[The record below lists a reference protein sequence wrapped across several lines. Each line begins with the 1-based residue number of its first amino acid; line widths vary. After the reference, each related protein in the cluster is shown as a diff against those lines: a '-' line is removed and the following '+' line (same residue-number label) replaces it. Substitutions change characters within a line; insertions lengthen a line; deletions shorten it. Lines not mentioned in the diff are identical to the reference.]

1 MVLQTMAPETTNW
14 QDLRSLATLL
24 RDNGDRVLSGNS
36 KLRLTSALLSKLNAA
51 FSSISL
57 LGSNGDF
64 QVTSAHAS
72 QPPTTAQLHFLHDFV
87 QKTVGLTLTG
97 NGICKRDLVNAH
109 PTIDLSRFKSLR
121 HLELRSCILSHGS
134 VPNQTLEG
142 LSTLRSQLEALVLVQ
157 VYHSEDLLWEVLAG
171 GAVSSG
177 PDVHWIKMSQLVIS
191 YCRLRSFGN
200 GLPLACNLQWLDVSH
215 NEIADAE
222 AVSSSLA
229 ALPKLCYLNLSYNR
243 LTKVPVPSYGPPC
256 PIQILLL
263 SHNYVENLNGIER
276 WTGLRELNLEVN
288 QLQDHSSLQP
298 LRTLYQLQHIRLG
311 GNPISYHKRHRL
323 RAASYMPPRAVF
335 PKHNYRRDAVKIS
348 PFMIDGQKLSEA
360 ELQAVRD
367 GPLPTNLSSNSSRS
381 EHVSIDLS
389 TESNKILESSV
400 VSGSEIERSTRKSR
414 KVREVKI
421 EDFDFDTLDELPD
434 KSFTS
439 NQMTGSIESSG
450 EHLQTKK
457 QLETVKAHFKEDWLR
472 AQGGFAVQEL
482 MGLQPSSAVPVGSV
496 ASISSSTRPLFNS
509 TPLGSP
515 KPSALY
521 PGHLDEL
528 GIFESIILRKSPDT
542 RDNSGAGQTTPS
554 MQYHTANDSDT
565 VLYVSTGNEE
575 TLLPENGQNGL
586 AEAGYD
592 ADLDE
597 KHEQEDDDVAKLQD
611 SEDFDA
617 GEHSTYLV
625 TRINMPHRDL
635 FLVTTP
641 RYIKEIDANS
651 GSVIQHWRLNS
662 LESCVL
668 LSAVPCQ
675 VQLTFNT
682 AVPSKKTRVYEMDSD
697 EAQKGLLPS
706 LKAILETRSLS
717 ALNVAAFRCMKCSG
731 EFSVE
736 LNSRKATKVCPTCG
750 STLVFELDEAPLPTL
765 GSSQGGPKSQIESAV
780 VTPSAPVPQ
789 PSSELLHSPSD
800 SSIENV
806 GVNSRAS
813 RLQVFA
819 EVHPSPSIAPRSA
832 VSLESPGSVIQPLTD
847 YPATV
852 NQSLRRCESDIDI
865 ISNPSQSS
873 IEILDDVS
881 RTSGTPGRKR
891 SSEERQVVAIP
902 SLVTVPE
909 VSSTLSPLPAGLTE
923 SSSSGSITD
932 SVCTA
937 YENNTGTGGMGL
949 RRGGQGLAKSVLK
962 EEFSRE
968 NSPRYKEEPE
978 QQEPSPQPTSL
989 SNVLDNLLQTMSS
1002 KISASESLERK
1013 TRKKNAVPDSI
1024 IQYNYVDF
1032 SAVDHRLKLHLHL
1045 SILDA
1050 DEREVLQLLLRGEVV
1065 TGVPENRYPGILLIS
1080 SQKVYIMKIT
1090 GPEEGDAVDRW
1101 ISRVVAVPLEKL
1113 LSITA
1118 LPWGLGIS
1126 LTLQGAST
1134 NNLVMVLRD
1143 QQYTHSFFTF
1153 LKGLSKEPHWKI
1165 ENVAPEKHSLC
1176 ATGALQDMIKN
1187 ILPEADLSIKLAA
1200 LLCSCHISKDEED
1213 ENYPGSLLLVT
1224 TTSLLLTSDNLHWL
1238 MPPEYASANE
1248 VAAECIGKQSISN
1261 LIQVESDGA
1270 AMWLQFLDEAAG
1282 GEETWKLNLQSED
1295 VLEQIV
1301 AAIRS
1306 PWEELFS
1313 VPLHVVQVN
1322 KT

>member
-1 MVLQTMAPETTNW
+1 MAQETPNW
-14 QDLRSLATLL
+14 QDLCSLATLL
-24 RDNGDRVLSGNS
+24 RDSGDRVLSGNS

-57 LGSNGDF
+57 LGPNGDF

-72 QPPTTAQLHFLHDFV
+72 QPPPTAQLHFLHDFV

-97 NGICKRDLVNAH
+97 NGTHKRDLVNIH

-121 HLELRSCILSHGS
+121 HLELRSCILSQGS
-134 VPNQTLEG
+134 VPDQTLEG
-142 LSTLRSQLEALVLVQ
+142 LSALRSQLEALVLVQ

-171 GAVSSG
+171 GAVSFG
-177 PDVHWIKMSQLVIS
+177 PDVLWTKMSQLVIS
-191 YCRLRSFGN
+191 YCGLRSFGN
-200 GLPLACNLQWLDVSH
+200 GLSLACNLQWLDVSH
-215 NEIADAE
+215 NMLSDADA
-222 AVSSSLA
+222 VGSSLA
-229 ALPKLCYLNLSYNR
+229 SLPKLCYLNLSYNR
-243 LTKVPVPSYGPPC
+243 LTKVPVPSYGPFC

-263 SHNYVENLNGIER
+263 SHNYVENLSGIEH
-276 WTGLRELNLEVN
+276 WNCLRELNLEVN

-298 LRTLYQLQHIRLG
+298 LRTLYQLQHIRLS
-311 GNPISYHKRHRL
+311 GNPISYHKRHRI

-348 PFMIDGQKLSEA
+348 PFMIDGHKLSEA

-367 GPLPTNLSSNSSRS
+367 GPIPTNLSSNSSKS
-381 EHVSIDLS
+381 EHVSIDMS
-389 TESNKILESSV
+389 TESNKALESSV

-414 KVREVKI
+414 KRREVII
-421 EDFDFDTLDELPD
+421 EDFDTLDELPD
-434 KSFTS
+434 KYFPSS
-439 NQMTGSIESSG
+439 QMTGSIESSG
-450 EHLQTKK
+450 EHLQTKR
-457 QLETVKAHFKEDWLR
+457 QLETVKAQFKEDWLR
-472 AQGGFAVQEL
+472 AQAGSAVQEL
-482 MGLQPSSAVPVGSV
+482 MGLQPSSSMTVGSV

-509 TPLGSP
+509 TPMGSP
-515 KPSALY
+515 KPSLLPLSSY

-528 GIFESIILRKSPDT
+528 GVLESIILKKSPDNG
-542 RDNSGAGQTTPS
+542 DNSDAGQTTQS

-565 VLYVSTGNEE
+565 VLYVSTGNEQ
-575 TLLPENGQNGL
+575 TLLNENGL

-597 KHEQEDDDVAKLQD
+597 RHEQEDDDLTKFQD
-611 SEDFDA
+611 SEDLDA
-617 GEHSTYLV
+617 GDHSTYLV

-641 RYIKEIDANS
+641 RYIKEIDASS
-651 GSVIQHWRLNS
+651 GGVIQHWRLHT

-668 LSAVPCQ
+668 LSAAPCQ

-682 AVPSKKTRVYEMDSD
+682 AVPSKKKRVYEMDPD

-717 ALNVAAFRCMKCSG
+717 ALNVAAFRCMNCSG

-736 LNSRKATKVCPTCG
+736 LNSRKVSKVCPTCG

-765 GSSQGGPKSQIESAV
+765 GSSAQAASKHLTEEAV
-780 VTPSAPVPQ
+780 VTASASVPQ
-789 PSSELLHSPSD
+789 PSSDLLHSPSD
-800 SSIENV
+800 SSI
-806 GVNSRAS
+806 G
-813 RLQVFA
+813 
-819 EVHPSPSIAPRSA
+819 SA
-832 VSLESPGSVIQPLTD
+832 VSLESPGSVIQPLAD

-873 IEILDDVS
+873 IEILDDLS

-891 SSEERQVVAIP
+891 SSEERQVVAVP

-909 VSSTLSPLPAGLTE
+909 VSNALSPLLAGLTE

-968 NSPRYKEEPE
+968 NSPRYQEESE
-978 QQEPSPQPTSL
+978 QQEPSSKPTSL
-989 SNVLDNLLQTMSS
+989 SNVYDNLLQTMSS
-1002 KISASESLERK
+1002 KISASESLE
-1013 TRKKNAVPDSI
+1013 KKNQKKIAVPGNI

-1032 SAVDHRLKLHLHL
+1032 SSVDHRLKLHLHL

-1050 DEREVLQLLLRGEVV
+1050 DEREVLQLLLRGEVL

-1080 SQKVYIMKIT
+1080 SQKLYILKIT
-1090 GPEEGDAVDRW
+1090 GPEEGDSVDRW
-1101 ISRVVAVPLEKL
+1101 ISRVFAIPLEKL
-1113 LSITA
+1113 VSITA

-1126 LTLQGAST
+1126 LSLQGASL
-1134 NNLVMVLRD
+1134 NNLSIVLRD
-1143 QQYTHSFFTF
+1143 QQQTHQLFTF
-1153 LKGLSKEPHWKI
+1153 LKGLSQESPWKI
-1165 ENVAPEKHSLC
+1165 ENDVPEKHSLR
-1176 ATGALQDMIKN
+1176 ATGVLQDI
-1187 ILPEADLSIKLAA
+1187 IRGALPDADLSIKLAA
-1200 LLCSCHISKDEED
+1200 LLCSCLISKDEED
-1213 ENYPGSLLLVT
+1213 EHYSGSLLLVT
-1224 TTSLLLTSDNLHWL
+1224 TTSILLSSDDFSWL
-1238 MPPEYASANE
+1238 LPPENSSARE
-1248 VAAECIGKQSISN
+1248 VKAKCLGKQSISN
-1261 LIQVESDGA
+1261 LIQVESDGVI
-1270 AMWLQFLDEAAG
+1270 MWLQFLDEAAG
-1282 GEETWKLNLQSED
+1282 GEETWKLTLQSED
-1295 VLEQIV
+1295 VLDQIV
-1301 AAIRS
+1301 SAIRS

-1313 VPLHVVQVN
+1313 VPLQVVEVR